1 MMTYIDR
8 YVYDVGRRLPRKER
22 DDVEAE
28 LKSNLQDT
36 LDDRTKG
43 QPTEEDEVALLKEF
57 GPPEKVAASYRP
69 ASQYL
74 IGPDLYPTFRTV
86 AAIVVFAVTIGLLVS
101 FVVGLIFNQ
110 GETIDIGSRLLDTL
124 SNYFQAV
131 LMGLGSV
138 IVIFA
143 IMQRLEVRPDDDDE
157 EWDPNDLPEVVQD
170 YNRMGRAESAVGL
183 AVNLVFFILLNLF
196 ADRIGLI
203 IIIGEEPLLNNIVQD
218 NLFWLNAVLL
228 AGVLLHAILFLQGR
242 WHFYTRLFKLAM
254 DVTWLF
260 VIYNLV
266 TALPAEQETLI
277 AAGLPENLPTLLV
290 GFGYFILIASGI
302 SIVVNTV
309 KWLWN
314 ALQQPKLVYKLP
326 E

>member
-1 MMTYIDR
+1 MTFIDR

-28 LKSNLQDT
+28 LKSNLHDT

-43 QPTEEDEVALLKEF
+43 QPTEEDEVALLKEL

-124 SNYFQAV
+124 SIYFQAV

-143 IMQRLEVRPDDDDE
+143 IMQRLEVKPDADDE
-157 EWDPNDLPEVVQD
+157 EWDPNDLPEVAQD
-170 YNRMGRAESAVGL
+170 YNRMGRAETAVGL
-183 AVNLVFFILLNLF
+183 AANLVFFILLNLF

-218 NLFWLNAVLL
+218 NLFWLNTVLL

-242 WHFYTRLFKLAM
+242 WHFYTRLFRLAI
-254 DVTWLF
+254 DVAWLF

-266 TALPAEQETLI
+266 TALSAEKETLI
-277 AAGLPENLPTLLV
+277 AAGLPEPLPTIFV
-290 GFGYFILIASGI
+290 GIGYFILIASGI

>member
-1 MMTYIDR
+1 MTFIDR

-28 LKSNLQDT
+28 LKSNLHDT

-43 QPTEEDEVALLKEF
+43 QPTDEDEVALLKEF

-74 IGPDLYPTFRTV
+74 IGPDLYPIFRTV
-86 AAIVVFAVTIGLLVS
+86 AAIVVFAVTIGLLAS

-110 GETIDIGSRLLDTL
+110 GEMIDIGRRLLDAL

-138 IVIFA
+138 
-143 IMQRLEVRPDDDDE
+143 
-157 EWDPNDLPEVVQD
+157 DPNDLPEVVQD

-183 AVNLVFFILLNLF
+183 AANLVFFILLNLF
-196 ADRIGLI
+196 ADRIGLVYI
-203 IIIGEEPLLNNIVQD
+203 VGEEPLLNNIVQD
-218 NLFWLNAVLL
+218 NLFWLNAILL

-242 WHFYTRLFKLAM
+242 WHFYTRLFRLAI

-266 TALPAEQETLI
+266 TALSAEKETLI
-277 AAGLPENLPTLLV
+277 AAGLTEPLPTMAV
-290 GFGYFILIASGI
+290 GIGYFILIASGI